1 MPEKRPFG
9 QLARGFAV
17 ASVLGTGFAAA
28 VGLGVYLGYRC
39 DLALGWQP
47 FCTLA
52 FGLLGGVA
60 GIVFVVRSVGSLNR
74 GDRDRRDDD
83 SASGSSRSRS

>member
-17 ASVLGTGFAAA
+17 ASTLGMGFAAA

-39 DLALGWQP
+39 DQALGWQP

-52 FGLLGGVA
+52 LGLVGGIV
-60 GIVFVVRSVGSLNR
+60 GIVFVVRTVGSLNR
-74 GDRDRRDDD
+74 VRRDED
-83 SASGSSRSRS
+83 SGAGSSQDHS